1 MAARCLGRL
10 GHNSAALRELRQALD
25 LQKEVL
31 PPLHP
36 EVLETRREIATLLAG
51 SGSADEALKALRSLA
66 DDQQTALPPDHPAHA
81 DVKRLIGRLG
91 RLTRTLH
98 LPQ

>member
-10 GHNSAALRELRQALD
+10 GHNSAALRELRDALG

-31 PPLHP
+31 PPLHA

-51 SGSADEALKALRSLA
+51 SGLTAEALESLRSLA
-66 DDQQTALPPDHPAHA
+66 VDQRAALPPEDPAHA
-81 DVKRLIGRLG
+81 EVERLIARLG
-91 RLTRTLH
+91 RLTHTLR
-98 LPQ
+98 LP